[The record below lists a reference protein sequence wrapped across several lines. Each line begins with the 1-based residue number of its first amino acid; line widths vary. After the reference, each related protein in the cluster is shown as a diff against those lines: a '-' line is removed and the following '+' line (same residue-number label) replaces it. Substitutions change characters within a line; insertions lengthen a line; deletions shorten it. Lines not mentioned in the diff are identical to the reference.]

1 MKKTSNILARS
12 ARFARETGAAVGLA
26 SVLLGSAVLMSVGVV
41 GDLLWVSN
49 QKNMLEAAIDAAG
62 IAAFKE
68 MSALSPVATDEES
81 KQQEDQLKAT
91 IKRYVLANV
100 PQAHRAELGQSLK
113 VDLTRG
119 EKSKEESVTVEV
131 TAKLPGSILGKSWGL
146 DLGEQE
152 VNTRLKVKRAL
163 VPVDIVLALS
173 GSTEMRSSISKYNKH
188 YALFEQNPDSRL
200 VAAKNAANT
209 LVSALFLAGGGH
221 VSVGFVPYTAV
232 VNVGKNRSGWVD
244 DIGKGD
250 KIIPPGRGFSPWEG
264 CVLHRADHLSLAT
277 PAQAKFPSYFHP
289 KKRTYW
295 MAEADWLDADGPQ
308 LFCIRTPITP
318 LSNDE
323 SAIQQTIADLSLWGN
338 TGNMT
343 HLGVQWGRRVL
354 APSWRVSWGG
364 EEPEGDPKKVLV
376 LLTDG
381 TNNVGATSY
390 SAYGEDGAGI
400 TGLGLQRS
408 GERKAKLDQAT
419 RDHCDLARSEGIHVY
434 GVLALPN
441 DDPSRN
447 AIFDLLRDCTGSADR
462 VFKTGSPAKLTEAF
476 MKIGKAVGEI
486 RRAKPS
492 ESDG

>member
-250 KIIPPGRGFSPWEG
+250 KATTAEFQPMGRL
-264 CVLHRADHLSLAT
+264 CLA
-277 PAQAKFPSYFHP
+277 PSGPLVNRHARPSEVPSYFHP
-289 KKRTYW
+289 KIRTSW
-295 MAEADWLDADGPQ
+295 MSEADWLDADGPQ
-308 LFCIRTPITP
+308 LYCIRTPITP
-318 LSNDE
+318 LLNDE

-364 EEPEGDPKKVLV
+364 GEPEGDPKKVLV

-390 SAYGEDGAGI
+390 SAYGEPGAGI
-400 TGLGLQRS
+400 RGLGLQRS
-408 GERKAKLDQAT
+408 RERKAKLDQAT

-486 RRAKPS
+486 RRVKPS
-492 ESDG
+492 G